1 MTNKHLLK
9 NNKGVILSDA
19 IVATLIILL
28 FGGIIISLITSI
40 IVERTRIKLNSMNID
55 IATDVFEYVEKIP
68 FNYVTAENIIAY
80 INGKNLEF
88 LSAGTS
94 LDSLTTQSKVQIS
107 VEDHIPEG
115 RSLNLVKIVNL
126 NIQTLISDK
135 TYSMQVSR
143 VKKATM
149 EDIEEQL

>member
-107 VEDHIPEG
+107 VEDYIPEG